1 MLHEPQVNPGK
12 DPAAAYK
19 SRVGVRLF
27 CVYATFYLL
36 FVAINLV
43 QPALMEIVVVAGLNL
58 AVLYG
63 MLLIVSALVLALW
76 YDRACRRE
84 EARHQNQTTEDR

>member
-27 CVYATFYLL
+27 
-36 FVAINLV
+36 
-43 QPALMEIVVVAGLNL
+43 
-58 AVLYG
+58 
-63 MLLIVSALVLALW
+63 
-76 YDRACRRE
+76 
-84 EARHQNQTTEDR
+84 